1 MIEFEVMVRPIKA
14 LAALGEEMGNRIGP
28 ELSRLKALAAAQR

>member
-1 MIEFEVMVRPIKA
+1 MVRPIRT

-28 ELSRLKALAAAQR
+28 ELSRLKQLAGVDG